1 MLGEFG
7 QEMARTKGEDPAV
20 PGVTTLGEKAERG
33 FQVGLFD
40 EAVHM
45 VASAKRFAATDIAIA
60 GLGRGRLDAEG
71 HQPIPARQLGGSLG
85 GGFERLAIDNMVVA
99 GADEH
104 DVVLV
109 ER

>member
-1 MLGEFG
+1 
-7 QEMARTKGEDPAV
+7 MARTKGEDPAV
-20 PGVTTLGEKAERG
+20 PGVTTLGEEAERG
-33 FQVGLFD
+33 LQVGLFD
-40 EAVHM
+40 KTVHM
-45 VASAKRFAATDIAIA
+45 VASTKRFAAADIAVA
-60 GLGRGRLDAEG
+60 GLGTGCLDAEG